1 MSVISAS
8 RLVYTGTVGGAAVPR
23 LSPYYIDLSSDEAA
37 ELRRR
42 AASYTLPYFQV
53 ARARMILY
61 AAQDWSND
69 QIAERLDTRREIVS
83 KWRKRF
89 FEQRLEGLQE
99 RPRPGRPR
107 GFPPRSGRSGQSA
120 RL

>member
-1 MSVISAS
+1 MSVLFAP
-8 RLVYTGTVGGAAVPR
+8 RWTYTGTVGGAAVPR
-23 LSPYYIDLSSDEAA
+23 SSPYRIDLSADEAA

-42 AASYTLPYFQV
+42 ASSYTLPYFQV

-107 GFPPRSGRSGQSA
+107 AFPPRGGRAGQSA
-120 RL
+120 GL

>member
-1 MSVISAS
+1 M
-8 RLVYTGTVGGAAVPR
+8 LGTVGGVTVPR
-23 LSPYYIDLSSDEAA
+23 VSPCHVELSQGEAA
-37 ELRRR
+37 ELQRR
-42 AASYTLPYFQV
+42 ATSYTLPYFQV

-61 AAQDWSND
+61 AARDWSND
-69 QIAERLDTRREIVS
+69 RIAQRLDTRREIVS

-89 FEQRLEGLQE
+89 FEQRLEGLEE

-107 GFPPRSGRSGQSA
+107 TFPPGGGPPGQSA

>member
-1 MSVISAS
+1 M
-8 RLVYTGTVGGAAVPR
+8 LGTAGGVAVPR
-23 LSPYYIDLSSDEAA
+23 SSPYRIELSEQEAA
-37 ELRRR
+37 ELRCR
-42 AASYTLPYFQV
+42 ATSYTLPYFQV

-61 AAQDWSND
+61 AAQVWSND
-69 QIAERLDTRREIVS
+69 RIAQRLDTRREIVS

-89 FEQRLEGLQE
+89 FEQRLKGLEE

-107 GFPPRSGRSGQSA
+107 AFPPGGGPSGQSA

>member
-1 MSVISAS
+1 MV
-8 RLVYTGTVGGAAVPR
+8 GTVRGAVVPR
-23 LSPYYIDLSSDEAA
+23 RSPYHIELSAEEAA

-53 ARARMILY
+53 ARARMIVY
-61 AAQDWSND
+61 AAQHWSND
-69 QIAERLDTRREIVS
+69 QIAQRLDTRREVVS

-89 FEQRLEGLQE
+89 FDQRLAGLEE

-107 GFPPRSGRSGQSA
+107 AFPPGGGRSGQSA
-120 RL
+120 GL

>member
-1 MSVISAS
+1 M
-8 RLVYTGTVGGAAVPR
+8 PR
-23 LSPYYIDLSSDEAA
+23 SSPYHLELSAGEAA

-53 ARARMILY
+53 DRARMILY

-69 QIAERLDTRREIVS
+69 QIAERLDTRREVVS

-89 FEQRLEGLQE
+89 FEQRLEGLAE

-107 GFPPRSGRSGQSA
+107 IFPPGGGRSGQSA
-120 RL
+120 GL